1 MLIKIDYREI
11 KLIQYLTG
19 LIKEDDKIKMVS
31 ENLPIGD
38 IILCDDL
45 GQEKAIIE
53 RKSLADLAASI
64 RDGRYKEQ
72 GFRLNQCNLHN
83 HQIYYLIEGDLRHYK
98 PFKGSPDKKSLLSAM
113 TSMSYFKGF
122 SLYRTMNLEESAA
135 WLLQFAVKLEK
146 EKNRPFY
153 LADACETEQ
162 GTSASAAG
170 ASAAGASSCETE
182 QGISAV
188 GTSASVA
195 EPKYA
200 SVNYADVVPN
210 KRIKKDNITPENIG
224 EIMLVQIPS
233 VSSTAAIAIMQKFS
247 TFSALMNALQT
258 DSNCLN
264 TITTTNKNG
273 QIRKLTKPCIQA
285 IFDYLVK
292 SSVINI
298 NL

>member
-1 MLIKIDYREI
+1 MLIKIDYREM

-19 LIKEDDKIKMVS
+19 IIKEDDKIKMVS

-122 SLYRTMNLEESAA
+122 SLYRTMNLEESAE

-146 EKNRPFY
+146 EKSRPFY
-153 LADACETEQ
+153 LADT
-162 GTSASAAG
+162 
-170 ASAAGASSCETE
+170 
-182 QGISAV
+182 
-188 GTSASVA
+188 SVA
-195 EPKYA
+195 DTSLA
-200 SVNYADVVPN
+200 DTSLADTRATDAQVNYAEVVPN
-210 KRIKKDNITPENIG
+210 KRIKKDNITPVNIG

-258 DSNCLN
+258 DPHCLN
-264 TITTTNKNG
+264 SITTTNKNG
-273 QIRKLTKPCIQA
+273 QSRKLTKPCIQA

-292 SSVINI
+292 SPVINI

>member
-1 MLIKIDYREI
+1 MLIKIDYREM

-83 HQIYYLIEGDLRHYK
+83 HQIYYLIEGDLRHYR

-122 SLYRTMNLEESAA
+122 SLYRTMNLEESAE

-146 EKNRPFY
+146 EKSRPFY

-162 GTSASAAG
+162 GASA
-170 ASAAGASSCETE
+170 CETE
-182 QGISAV
+182 QGISAA
-188 GTSASVA
+188 GTNYASVN
-195 EPKYA
+195 YA

-273 QIRKLTKPCIQA
+273 QSRKLTKPCIQA

-292 SSVINI
+292 SPVINI

>member
-19 LIKEDDKIKMVS
+19 LIKEDANIKMVS
-31 ENLPIGD
+31 ENLPLGD

-72 GFRLNQCNLHN
+72 GYRLNQCDLHN
-83 HQIYYLIEGDLRHYK
+83 HQIYYLVEGDLRHYK
-98 PFKGSPDKKSLLSAM
+98 PFKGLPDKKALLSAM
-113 TSMSYFKGF
+113 TSISYFKGF
-122 SLYRTMNLEESAA
+122 SLYRTMNLEESAE

-146 EKNRPFY
+146 EGLNSKPFY
-153 LADACETEQ
+153 SSVAGPSVA
-162 GTSASAAG
+162 GPSVSAAVPG
-170 ASAAGASSCETE
+170 SAYSIEESAAK
-182 QGISAV
+182 
-188 GTSASVA
+188 
-195 EPKYA
+195 PNYA
-200 SVNYADVVPN
+200 SVNYAEVVPH
-210 KRIKKDNITPENIG
+210 KRIKKDNITSENIG
-224 EIMLVQIPS
+224 EIMLAQIPS
-233 VSSTAAIAIMQKFS
+233 VSTTAATAIMQKFS
-247 TFSALMNALQT
+247 TFAALMNALQT
-258 DSNCLN
+258 DPHCLN

-273 QIRKLTKPCIQA
+273 QNRKLTKPCIQA

-292 SSVINI
+292 PKVINI

>member
-1 MLIKIDYREI
+1 MLIKIDYREM

-122 SLYRTMNLEESAA
+122 SLYRTMNLEESAE

-146 EKNRPFY
+146 EKSRPFY
-153 LADACETEQ
+153 LADACETEK
-162 GTSASAAG
+162 G
-170 ASAAGASSCETE
+170 ASASSCETE

-210 KRIKKDNITPENIG
+210 KRIKKDNITPDNIG

-233 VSSTAAIAIMQKFS
+233 VSSTAAIAIMQKFR

-292 SSVINI
+292 SPVINI